1 MGELDDTGKKLLR
14 AAVGP
19 LFTSDGPSVTF
30 SFGAGAGTARI
41 DGTVAGRVAVEIES
55 RVPKQVRGAL
65 LDLILHPYPC
75 KLLVLL
81 PVYTGNV
88 DTTVRQA
95 MVILGRFVEP
105 TSFRVVVVQ
114 DSTDESLAAVRA
126 ALAEMGVELEAVG
139 APGAEPGS

>member
-14 AAVGP
+14 AAAGP

-30 SFGAGAGTARI
+30 SFGPGAGTARI

-55 RVPKQVRGAL
+55 RVPKQIRGAL

-81 PVYTGNV
+81 PVYTGNI
-88 DTTVRQA
+88 DTAVRQA
-95 MVILGRFVEP
+95 TVILRRFVEP
-105 TSFRVVVVQ
+105 ACFRVVVVQ
-114 DSTDESLAAVRA
+114 HSVDESLAAVRV
-126 ALAEMGVELEAVG
+126 ALAELGVDLEPA
-139 APGAEPGS
+139 APSSAEPGS